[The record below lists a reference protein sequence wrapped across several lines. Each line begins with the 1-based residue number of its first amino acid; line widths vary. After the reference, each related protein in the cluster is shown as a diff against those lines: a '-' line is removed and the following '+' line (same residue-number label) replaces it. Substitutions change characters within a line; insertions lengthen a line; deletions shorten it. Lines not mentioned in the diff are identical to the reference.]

1 MNEIQLY
8 MRQTSLI
15 LLQLDG
21 LKQTVFYEWKQT
33 FIYHKGCYFL

>member
-21 LKQTVFYEWKQT
+21 LKQTVFYE
-33 FIYHKGCYFL
+33 